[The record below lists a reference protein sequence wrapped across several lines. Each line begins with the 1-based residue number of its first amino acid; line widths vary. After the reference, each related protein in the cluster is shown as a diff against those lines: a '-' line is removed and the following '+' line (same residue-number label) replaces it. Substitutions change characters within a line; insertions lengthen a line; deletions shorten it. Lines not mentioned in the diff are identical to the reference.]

1 MYVCLSWAEWNGK
14 NADVHSLKCQLLEG
28 FITQRKVAESST
40 QLSCQ
45 GESYSKILQNECP
58 LKVLAVVAFDLP
70 KLSHKIAYPEWNR
83 MEKKLMVT
91 V

>member
-1 MYVCLSWAEWNGK
+1 MTIEWNGE
-14 NADVHSLKCQLLEG
+14 NGDGHSLKCQLLEG

-40 QLSCQ
+40 QLSCL
-45 GESYSKILQNECP
+45 SNVTTSLSLFQNECP
-58 LKVLAVVAFDLP
+58 LKIMAVVTSDLR
-70 KLSHKIAYPEWNR
+70 KLSNKIAYPERNR